1 MHMVDEA
8 AALLKYCSDSHSN
21 LAEQLKSAK
30 EVEQQLRDNI
40 ELELKSAKAA
50 EKHLRE
56 NIWLVLCES
65 GLPEDIEA
73 AKKQGLV

>member
-1 MHMVDEA
+1 MVDEA

-21 LAEQLKSAK
+21 LAAQLKNAK
-30 EVEQQLRDNI
+30 EVEQLRDNV
-40 ELELKSAKAA
+40 ELELKRAKEA

>member
-1 MHMVDEA
+1 MVDEA

-30 EVEQQLRDNI
+30 EAELQLRDNM
-40 ELELKSAKAA
+40 KSAEAA

-65 GLPEDIEA
+65 GLPEDIKA
-73 AKKQGLV
+73 AKKQGPV

>member
-1 MHMVDEA
+1 MVDEA

-21 LAEQLKSAK
+21 LAAQLKNAK
-30 EVEQQLRDNI
+30 EVEQLRDNV
-40 ELELKSAKAA
+40 ELELKRAKEA

-65 GLPEDIEA
+65 GLPEDVKT

>member
-30 EVEQQLRDNI
+30 EMEQLKDNI

>member
-1 MHMVDEA
+1 MVDEA

-21 LAEQLKSAK
+21 LAAQLKNAK
-30 EVEQQLRDNI
+30 EVEQLRDNV
-40 ELELKSAKAA
+40 ELELKRAKEA

-65 GLPEDIEA
+65 GLPEEIKA

>member
-21 LAEQLKSAK
+21 LAAQLKNAK
-30 EVEQQLRDNI
+30 EVEQLRDNV
-40 ELELKSAKAA
+40 ELELKRAKEA

-65 GLPEDIEA
+65 GLPEEIKA

>member
-21 LAEQLKSAK
+21 LAAQLKNAK
-30 EVEQQLRDNI
+30 EVEQLRDNV
-40 ELELKSAKAA
+40 ELELKRAKEA